1 MIEAASRMTRE
12 ELTRAKQSL
21 QTTLDLGKSALS
33 TIEARLKQRAE

>member
-1 MIEAASRMTRE
+1 MTRD

-33 TIEARLKQRAE
+33 AIEARLKQRAE